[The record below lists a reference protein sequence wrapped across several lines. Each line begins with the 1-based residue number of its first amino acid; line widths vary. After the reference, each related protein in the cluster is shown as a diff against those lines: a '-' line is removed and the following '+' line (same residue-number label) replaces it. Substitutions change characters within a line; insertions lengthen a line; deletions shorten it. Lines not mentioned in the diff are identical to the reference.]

1 MKPSTNNRASRHVS
15 TQHRTASKPF
25 RQPKDALTPTA
36 FTLEAAE
43 KWALQKSRS
52 LPADQ
57 FRLRGFWYINYV
69 SQAAPE
75 ERKTRY
81 TIKLAQSEGYG
92 RSCGLTPVLPDP
104 DPDFVGKD
112 ARQLLR
118 DGLCRDH
125 IDRTALIDL
134 IMGRIPGVANEYVE
148 LDAPLAV
155 KYATRARIFAAEADS
170 ILRRKGFGT
179 LKGQRPSVL
188 VIGATAGIISALIRQ
203 GFIVSATD
211 LAPEIVGRELG
222 GVKVCD
228 GVVSNARFIKS
239 ADLAI
244 ITGMSL
250 PNGTLPQITSLAKM
264 NNTSTLIWAITGMN
278 FGRYY
283 VEHGVDSVIS
293 DPSPFFMLPGPAKL
307 AIWRRTK

>member
-1 MKPSTNNRASRHVS
+1 MKPSTKNRASRHVP
-15 TQHRTASKPF
+15 TQHRTASKSF
-25 RQPKDALTPTA
+25 RQPKDALTPSA
-36 FTLEAAE
+36 FTLETAE
-43 KWALQKSRS
+43 KWALRKSRI

-57 FRLRGFWYINYV
+57 FRIRAFWYINFV
-69 SQAAPE
+69 WQAAPE

-81 TIKLAQSEGYG
+81 TVKLAQSEGYG

-112 ARQLLR
+112 ARQLLS
-118 DGLCRDH
+118 DGLCHDN

-134 IMGRIPGVANEYVE
+134 IMGHIPGSANEYVE
-148 LDAPLAV
+148 LDALLAV

-170 ILRRKGFGT
+170 ILRRKGLET
-179 LKGQRPSVL
+179 LKGQKLSVV

-222 GVKVCD
+222 GVKVCN
-228 GVVSNARFIKS
+228 GITSNAKLIKS

-250 PNGTLPQITSLAKM
+250 PNGTLPHIMSLAKM
-264 NNTSTLIWAITGMN
+264 NNTSTLIWAITGKN
-278 FGRYY
+278 FGPYY
-283 VEHGVDSVIS
+283 VEHGVDCVIS
-293 DPSPFFMLPGPAKL
+293 DPSPFLMLPGPAKL
-307 AIWRRTK
+307 AIWRRLQ